1 LEQEIIN
8 VIAVSLTYI
17 YFKILAIQHVQ
28 QDIMQITPYHHVIHV
43 IIDAAHVLEE
53 VIHSAILV
61 CNHIF
66 ITIILAYLIVHKHFI
81 KIILDKNVIHVIMD
95 VWGVKTEI

>member
-17 YFKILAIQHVQ
+17 YFKILAKHPVQ
-28 QDIMQITPYHHVIHV
+28 QPIMQIIPYQHVINV

-61 CNHIF
+61 CNHIY
-66 ITIILAYLIVHKHFI
+66 ITIILAYLIVHKHYI
-81 KIILDKNVIHVIMD
+81 MIILDNNVFHVIMD
-95 VWGVKTEI
+95 V